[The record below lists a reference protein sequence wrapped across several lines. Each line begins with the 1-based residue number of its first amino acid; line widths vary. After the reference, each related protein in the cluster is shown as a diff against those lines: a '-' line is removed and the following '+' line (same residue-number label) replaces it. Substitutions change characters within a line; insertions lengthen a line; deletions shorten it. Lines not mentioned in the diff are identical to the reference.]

1 MSVRVLLTG
10 SDGYLGAV
18 MAPVLMARG
27 HDVVGLDAGFY
38 RDGLLYDPL
47 TPAVP
52 TLTRDIR
59 HVTASDLEGFDA
71 VIHLAELSNDPL
83 SQHNPALTYA
93 LNGDGSASL
102 ARAAK
107 AAGVRRFIYS
117 SSCSVYGAGTGEWKT
132 EDSPV
137 MPLTPYADCK
147 LRNEALLASLAD
159 ETFSPTCMR
168 NATAY
173 GASPRMRFDIVL
185 NQFSGFAWTTGRI
198 VMNSDGSPWRPL
210 VHVRDIAEAFACV
223 LEAPAAIVHNQIFNV
238 GSNEENYRVREIA
251 EMTTAAFPGSE
262 ATFGPAGHDGRS
274 YRVSFD
280 KIAATLPGFRC
291 RWTAANGAAELRV
304 IFDRIHMTADTFNF
318 RAFTRLAQ
326 LKHLLETNLLDEF
339 LFWRDSSVPSGGP
352 DPSTLSGSSRAQS
365 RDEPKSK
372 GRGPC

>member
-1 MSVRVLLTG
+1 VRVLLTG

-38 RDGLLYDPL
+38 RDGRLYDPQ
-47 TPAVP
+47 TPAVQ
-52 TLTRDIR
+52 TVTRDIR
-59 HVTASDLEGFDA
+59 HITADDLAGFDA

-93 LNGDGSASL
+93 LNGDGSGSL

-132 EDSPV
+132 EESPV

-159 ETFSPTCMR
+159 DSFAPTSMR

-185 NQFSGFAWTTGRI
+185 NQFAGFAWTTGRI

-210 VHVRDIAEAFACV
+210 VHTRDIAEAFACV
-223 LEAPAAIVHNQIFNV
+223 LEAPIDIVHNQIFNV
-238 GSNEENYRVREIA
+238 GSNDENYRVREIA
-251 EMTTAAFPGSE
+251 EMTAAAFPGAETS
-262 ATFGPAGHDGRS
+262 FGPAGHDGRS

-280 KIAATLPGFRC
+280 KIASVLPAFRSQ
-291 RWTAANGAAELRV
+291 WTAAKGAAELRE
-304 IFDRIHMTADTFNF
+304 IFERVQMTGDTFNF

-326 LKHLLETNLLDEF
+326 LKHLLETKQLDEW
-339 LFWRDSSVPSGGP
+339 LFWNKPTS
-352 DPSTLSGSSRAQS
+352 AQEATV
-365 RDEPKSK
+365 DKPTFAQEATVGKPAAA
-372 GRGPC
+372 